1 MILGSDQGTT
11 VSVDAGET
19 WGSWYNQPTAQLYH
33 VITDNQWPYHV
44 YGSQQDSGTAMLPS
58 RTNHGMI
65 DARDWYSVGGAE
77 SGYIAV
83 DPKDPNIDYVSNTNG
98 SL

>member
-1 MILGSDQGTT
+1 AAI
-11 VSVDAGET
+11 
-19 WGSWYNQPTAQLYH
+19 
-33 VITDNQWPYHV
+33 
-44 YGSQQDSGTAMLPS
+44 PS

-83 DPKDPNIDYVSNTNG
+83 DPKNPNILYVNNTNG
-98 SL
+98 ALARFDKRTGQSQNITPWPVAGFGVEIAERKYRFPWTAPLVFSPLEPDALFYG